1 MPGIF
6 LEMGI
11 LAVSLCIFPVQL
23 NSTFKHYYRNIHP
36 EPSFVYFGL
45 NLVLSLLWVILAS
58 ITGQYFILV
67 TVCNG
72 LMCQTCIL
80 TMMYL
85 MKKRDELLVHSITP
99 PASNGPTQFQLP
111 MHMANAKNNNR
122 FQACDDKHGMC
133 NFVPLRTGP
142 ANFA

>member
-23 NSTFKHYYRNIHP
+23 NSTFKHYYQNIQP

-72 LMCQTCIL
+72 LMSQTCIL

-85 MKKRDELLVHSITP
+85 MRKRDELLVDSITP
-99 PASNGPTQFQLP
+99 PAANGPTQFQLP

-122 FQACDDKHGMC
+122 VPAYNDKHGRG
-133 NFVPLRTGP
+133 NFVPLRTDP
-142 ANFA
+142 AHFA